1 MRPFSTEEKKV
12 KRMLSALVLLATGAV
27 PVAASVDRSPP
38 PGGVYRLKPGIYVQ
52 KGVDCGSPP
61 NAALRRYDGR
71 GISGAH
77 THACRARVL
86 SRRGTTFTVAQSCT
100 DTGAGPGSRSTE
112 RQVVTVPDALT
123 FTMRTRGSA
132 STFRYCP
139 VNMLPRELRKYAQ

>member
-1 MRPFSTEEKKV
+1 MRRFRIEEKIV
-12 KRMLSALVLLATGAV
+12 RMPLSTLVLLAIGAV
-27 PVAASVDRSPP
+27 PAGASVDRSPAP
-38 PGGVYRLKPGIYVQ
+38 SGVYKLKPGIYVQ
-52 KGVDCGSPP
+52 KGVDCAAAP
-61 NAALRRYDGR
+61 NASLRRYDGQ

-86 SRRGTTFTVAQSCT
+86 SRRGTTYTVAQSCI
-100 DTGAGPGSRSTE
+100 DTGAGPGPRSTE

-123 FTMRTRGSA
+123 FTMRTRGPA